1 MLGLL
6 DLPHL
11 VLDTLLHFVP
21 QLVERLLVCLERL
34 LLSYEIEVLCRG
46 AAHQLL
52 IYLGKLVFKLQ
63 LQSLHHL
70 LHFRDLCLAV
80 QNRLDLSPTWLLVKC
95 GHRVLLIQF
104 SFHPLVELVQSA
116 LPLDLRLNPLELLQ
130 DSHHLLLLLS
140 LLIF

>member
-1 MLGLL
+1 M
-6 DLPHL
+6 
-11 VLDTLLHFVP
+11 LDTLLHFVP
-21 QLVERLLVCLERL
+21 QLVKRLLVCLERL
-34 LLSYEIEVLCRG
+34 LLSYKVEVLCRG

-70 LHFRDLCLAV
+70 LNFRDLRLAV
-80 QNRLDLSPTWLLVKC
+80 QNGLDLGPTWLLVQC
-95 GHRVLLIQF
+95 GHRVLLIKLC
-104 SFHPLVELVQSA
+104 FHPLVELVQSA
-116 LPLDLRLNPLELLQ
+116 LPLDLRLKPFELLQ